1 MDRLWSPWRYHYV
14 STVSPG
20 DECIFCAKARED
32 RDEENLILM
41 RGRLN
46 YALLNL
52 FPYTTGHLMITPYRH
67 VAQLEDLTDE
77 ESFELFEMTR
87 QAVRCLRSVY
97 RPQGFNLGMNLG
109 ECAGAGIAGH
119 LHMHVL
125 PRWTGDANFMTTI
138 AETRVMPEDLRE
150 TWRKLSA
157 AFRGTWPA
165 AGAILESGAV

>member
-14 STVSPG
+14 SSVSPG
-20 DECIFCAKARED
+20 DACIFCEKAREN
-32 RDEENLILM
+32 RDEDNLILY

-67 VAQLEDLTDE
+67 VAQLEDLSTE
-77 ESFELFEMTR
+77 EAAELFELTR
-87 QAVRCLRSVY
+87 TAVRCLRSVY

-157 AFRGTWPA
+157 AF
-165 AGAILESGAV
+165 GASGAARY

>member
-32 RDEENLILM
+32 RDEENLILH

-67 VAQLEDLTDE
+67 VAQLEDLAE
-77 ESFELFEMTR
+77 EEAAEMMQLAR
-87 QAVRCLRSVY
+87 LAVRCLREVY

-157 AFRGTWPA
+157 AFAR
-165 AGAILESGAV
+165 L

>member
-32 RDEENLILM
+32 RDEENLVLH

-67 VAQLEDLTDE
+67 VAQLEDLTEDE
-77 ESFELFEMTR
+77 AAELMQLTR
-87 QAVRCLRSVY
+87 LAVRCLREVY

-157 AFRGTWPA
+157 AFRGA
-165 AGAILESGAV
+165 

>member
-32 RDEENLILM
+32 RDEENLILI

-77 ESFELFEMTR
+77 ESFELIQMTR

-157 AFRGTWPA
+157 AFR
-165 AGAILESGAV
+165 SG

>member
-32 RDEENLILM
+32 RDEENLILH

-67 VAQLEDLTDE
+67 VAQLEDLTE
-77 ESFELFEMTR
+77 EEAAELMQLTR
-87 QAVRCLRSVY
+87 LAVRCLREVY

-125 PRWTGDANFMTTI
+125 PRWTGDANFMTTVG
-138 AETRVMPEDLRE
+138 ETRVMPEDLRE
-150 TWRKLSA
+150 TWRKLAA
-157 AFRGTWPA
+157 AFRGA
-165 AGAILESGAV
+165 

>member
-20 DECIFCAKARED
+20 DACIFCAKARED
-32 RDEENLILM
+32 RDEENLILH

-67 VAQLEDLTDE
+67 VAQLEDLTE
-77 ESFELFEMTR
+77 EEAAELMQLTR
-87 QAVRCLRSVY
+87 LAVRCLREVY

-125 PRWTGDANFMTTI
+125 PRWTGDANFMTTVG
-138 AETRVMPEDLRE
+138 ETRVMPEDLRE
-150 TWRKLSA
+150 TWRKLAA
-157 AFRGTWPA
+157 AFRGA
-165 AGAILESGAV
+165 

>member
-157 AFRGTWPA
+157 AFRGT
-165 AGAILESGAV
+165 

>member
-20 DECIFCAKARED
+20 GECIFCAKARED
-32 RDEENLILM
+32 RDEENLILH

-67 VAQLEDLTDE
+67 VAQLEDLTEDE
-77 ESFELFEMTR
+77 AAELMQLTR
-87 QAVRCLRSVY
+87 LAVRCLRQVY

-150 TWRKLSA
+150 TWRKLAA
-157 AFRGTWPA
+157 AFRGA
-165 AGAILESGAV
+165 

>member
-20 DECIFCAKARED
+20 DECIFCAKTREN
-32 RDEENLILM
+32 RDEDNLILF

-46 YALLNL
+46 YVLLNL

-67 VAQLEDLTDE
+67 VAQLEELAAE
-77 ESFELFEMTR
+77 EAAELMELAR
-87 QAVRCLRSVY
+87 LSVRHLKSAY

-157 AFRGTWPA
+157 AFR
-165 AGAILESGAV
+165 SG

>member
-20 DECIFCAKARED
+20 DECIFCAKSRED
-32 RDEENLILM
+32 RDADNLILF
-41 RGRLN
+41 RGRRN
-46 YALLNL
+46 YVLLNL

-67 VAQLEDLTDE
+67 VAQLEDLDE
-77 ESFELFEMTR
+77 EEAAELMNLTR
-87 QAVRCLRSVY
+87 IAVRHLKTVY

-125 PRWTGDANFMTTI
+125 PRWAGDANFMTTI
-138 AETRVMPEDLRE
+138 AETRVMPEDLGE

-157 AFRGTWPA
+157 AFRSA
-165 AGAILESGAV
+165 

>member
-20 DECIFCAKARED
+20 DECIFCAKAREE
-32 RDEENLILM
+32 REEENLILW

-67 VAQLEDLTDE
+67 VAQLEELTDE
-77 ESFELFEMTR
+77 EATELMLATR
-87 QAVRCLRSVY
+87 QAVRCLRAVY

-150 TWRKLSA
+150 TWRKLAA
-157 AFRGTWPA
+157 AFRG
-165 AGAILESGAV
+165 G

>member
-14 STVSPG
+14 SSVSPG
-20 DECIFCAKARED
+20 DECIFCAKAREQ
-32 RDEENLILM
+32 RDEENLIVF
-41 RGRLN
+41 RAPRS
-46 YALLNL
+46 YVLLNL

-67 VAQLEDLTDE
+67 VANLEELDEDESAELMQLARA
-77 ESFELFEMTR
+77 S
-87 QAVRCLRSVY
+87 VRHLKQVY

-119 LHMHVL
+119 LHLHVL

-150 TWRKLSA
+150 TWRKLAA
-157 AFRGTWPA
+157 AFRG
-165 AGAILESGAV
+165 V

>member
-1 MDRLWSPWRYHYV
+1 
-14 STVSPG
+14 
-20 DECIFCAKARED
+20 
-32 RDEENLILM
+32 
-41 RGRLN
+41 
-46 YALLNL
+46 
-52 FPYTTGHLMITPYRH
+52 MITPYRH
-67 VAQLEDLTDE
+67 VAQLEDLDGE
-77 ESFELFEMTR
+77 EAAELFELTR
-87 QAVRCLRSVY
+87 TAVRCLRTVY

-157 AFRGTWPA
+157 AFRG
-165 AGAILESGAV
+165 S

>member
-14 STVSPG
+14 STVPPG
-20 DECIFCAKARED
+20 DACIFCEKAREN
-32 RDEENLILM
+32 RDEDNLILY

-67 VAQLEDLTDE
+67 VAQLEDLSAE
-77 ESFELFEMTR
+77 EAAELFELTR
-87 QAVRCLRSVY
+87 TAVRCLRSVY

-157 AFRGTWPA
+157 AFR
-165 AGAILESGAV
+165 SG

>member
-20 DECIFCAKARED
+20 DECIFCAKSRED
-32 RDEENLILM
+32 RDAENLILF
-41 RGRLN
+41 RGRRN
-46 YALLNL
+46 YVLLNL

-67 VAQLEDLTDE
+67 VAQLEDLDE
-77 ESFELFEMTR
+77 EEAAELMNLTR
-87 QAVRCLRSVY
+87 IAVRHLKTVY

-125 PRWTGDANFMTTI
+125 PRWAGDANFMTTI
-138 AETRVMPEDLRE
+138 AETRVMPEDLGE

-157 AFRGTWPA
+157 AFRSA
-165 AGAILESGAV
+165 